1 MQPIHTAFDPMVR
14 EMITT
19 PAGLAYWAKVF
30 DPEENRLDPSK
41 PRSWS
46 VSLALKQ
53 DSTEAL
59 QLMTRI
65 EEAFFSFHGKGAKQS
80 KNAWPFKE
88 QTDREVVLTGLV
100 EFRFK
105 KNETT
110 KKGNTLTA
118 PAVYDA
124 KKGPWPEGTL
134 IGNGST
140 IKVAFSPW
148 GWEDMTGR
156 KGISLSLEAV
166 QVLDLVPYESMDPRD
181 AFDEED
187 GYVADPRAA
196 AFDEEK
202 PEDTL
207 TPSQRIQ
214 RRAAEQAAWASKVDN
229 FDDDEEAPF

>member
-1 MQPIHTAFDPMVR
+1 MAR

-19 PAGLAYWAKVF
+19 PAGQAYWAKVF
-30 DPEENRLDPSK
+30 EPEENRLDPSK
-41 PRSWS
+41 PRAWS
-46 VSLALKQ
+46 VTLALKQ
-53 DSTEAL
+53 DSNEAV
-59 QLMTRI
+59 QLMQRI
-65 EEAFFSFHGKGAKQS
+65 EEAFFSINGQGAKQS
-80 KNAWPFKE
+80 KNGWPFKE
-88 QTDREVVLTGLV
+88 MLDKDDNPTGLV

-110 KKGNTLTA
+110 KKGNTLSP

-134 IGNGST
+134 IGNGSI

-166 QVLDLVPYESMDPRD
+166 QVLDLVPYEGKDPRD

-187 GYVADPRAA
+187 GYVADTKAA
-196 AFDEEK
+196 AFPEEK
-202 PEDTL
+202 QDEAAL

-214 RRAAEQAAWASKVDN
+214 RRAAEQAAWASAQSQE
-229 FDDDEEAPF
+229 DEEIPF

>member
-1 MQPIHTAFDPMVR
+1 MPR

-30 DPEENRLDPSK
+30 DPEENRLEPEK
-41 PRSWS
+41 PRTWS

-53 DSTEAL
+53 DSNEAV
-59 QLMTRI
+59 QLMQQI
-65 EEAFFSFHGKGAKQS
+65 EEAFFSIHGKGAKQS
-80 KNAWPFKE
+80 KNAWPFKD
-88 QTDREVVLTGLV
+88 QTDKDDNPTGLV

-110 KKGNTLTA
+110 KKGNTLTP

-124 KKGPWPEGTL
+124 KKGLWPTGTL

-166 QVLDLVPYESMDPRD
+166 QVLDLVPYEGRDPRD

-187 GYVADPRAA
+187 GYVADTKAA

-202 PEDTL
+202 PSDEPL
-207 TPSQRIQ
+207 TPSQRLQ
-214 RRAAEQAAWASKVDN
+214 RRAAEQADWAANQPS
-229 FDDDEEAPF
+229 EEDVPF

>member
-1 MQPIHTAFDPMVR
+1 MAR
-14 EMITT
+14 ELMTS

-30 DPEENRLDPSK
+30 DPEENRLDPGK

-53 DSTEAL
+53 DSNEAV
-59 QLMTRI
+59 QLMQRI
-65 EEAFFSFHGKGAKQS
+65 EEAFFLIHGKGAKQS
-80 KNAWPFKE
+80 KNAWPFVD
-88 QTDREVVLTGLV
+88 QTDKDDNRTGLV

-110 KKGNTLTA
+110 RKGNTLPP

-124 KKGPWPEGTL
+124 KKGPWPAGTL

-156 KGISLSLEAV
+156 KGISLNLEAL
-166 QVLDLVPYESMDPRD
+166 QVLDLVPYEGKDPRD
-181 AFDEED
+181 AFDEEE

-196 AFDEEK
+196 AFDDNRRSDE
-202 PEDTL
+202 PL

-214 RRAAEQAAWASKVDN
+214 QRAAEVRKWN
-229 FDDDEEAPF
+229 ENLEDDEEVPF

>member
-1 MQPIHTAFDPMVR
+1 MVR

-19 PAGLAYWAKVF
+19 PAGQAYWAKVF

-41 PRSWS
+41 PRAWS

-53 DSTEAL
+53 DSNEAV

-65 EEAFFSFHGKGAKQS
+65 EEAFFSVHGKGAKPS

-88 QTDREVVLTGLV
+88 QTDKDDNPTGLM

-110 KKGNTLTA
+110 KKGNVLTA

-124 KKGPWPEGTL
+124 RKGPWPEGTL

-166 QVLDLVPYESMDPRD
+166 QVLDLVPYEGKDPRD
-181 AFDEED
+181 AFDEEE

-214 RRAAEQAAWASKVDN
+214 RRAAEQADWAAKQRPG
-229 FDDDEEAPF
+229 DDEEIPF